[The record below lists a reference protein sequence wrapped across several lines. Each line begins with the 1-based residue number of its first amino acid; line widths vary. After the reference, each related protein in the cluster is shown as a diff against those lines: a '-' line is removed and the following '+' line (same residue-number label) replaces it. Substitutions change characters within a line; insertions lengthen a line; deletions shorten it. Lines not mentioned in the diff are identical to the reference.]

1 MNTLHDEVDHDPIVA
16 TNGMVDEVLFSAVAI
31 GNLVPVYAGL
41 NVRTY

>member
-1 MNTLHDEVDHDPIVA
+1 MNAVRVEVDHDPIVA
-16 TNGMVDEVLFSAVAI
+16 TNGTVDEVLFHAVAI

>member
-1 MNTLHDEVDHDPIVA
+1 MNTVHEVVDHDPIVA
-16 TNGMVDEVLFSAVAI
+16 SNGTTDEVLFNAVAI